1 MNGVIVIDKPQG
13 FTSFDVI
20 AVVRRLTGQRKTGHT
35 GTLDPNATGVLPVL
49 LGAATKAQDR
59 IPNHD
64 KSYLAQFR
72 LGLTTDTLDI
82 WGEVK
87 TETPGHVTEDDV
99 RSLLPRFSGEIM
111 QVPPMYSALKKDGQR
126 LYDLARKGVEVEREA
141 RPVTVYR
148 LELVSFNSETQT
160 GELAVS
166 CSKGTYVRT
175 LIDDIGQALGVGAVM
190 TALRRTEACGFTLSD
205 CVTLDRLRQLCGEGV
220 ADSVL
225 LPTDSL
231 FAVYPKLTVSDAQ
244 ATRFSNGGALD
255 LSRTALKNTADDG
268 AICRVYAKSSR
279 FLGLGRVC
287 TDENLLKIEKLFIEK

>member
-1 MNGVIVIDKPQG
+1 MNGVIVIDKPAD

-87 TETPGHVTEDDV
+87 TETTCCVTEDDV
-99 RSLLPRFSGEIM
+99 RALLPRFSGEIM

>member
-1 MNGVIVIDKPQG
+1 M
-13 FTSFDVI
+13 
-20 AVVRRLTGQRKTGHT
+20 RRLTGQRKTGHT

-87 TETPGHVTEDDV
+87 TETPCFVTEDDV

-111 QVPPMYSALKKDGQR
+111 QVPPMYSAIKKDGQR

-148 LELVSFNSETQT
+148 LELVSFHSETQT

-268 AICRVYAKSSR
+268 AICRVYAKSNR
-279 FLGLGRVC
+279 FIGLGRVC

>member
-1 MNGVIVIDKPQG
+1 MNGVIVIDKPAD

-20 AVVRRLTGQRKTGHT
+20 AVVRRLTGQRKAGHT

-64 KSYLAQFR
+64 KSYLADFQ
-72 LGLTTDTLDI
+72 LGKTTDTLDI
-82 WGEVK
+82 WGTV
-87 TETPGHVTEDDV
+87 TSETPGSVTEDELL
-99 RSLLPRFSGEIM
+99 SLLPRFRGEIM

-148 LELVSFNSETQT
+148 LELVSFNNETQT

-268 AICRVYAKSSR
+268 AICRVYAESGR
-279 FLGLGRVC
+279 FIGLGRVC

>member
-1 MNGVIVIDKPQG
+1 MNGVIVIDKPAD

-64 KSYLAQFR
+64 KSYLARFR
-72 LGLTTDTLDI
+72 LGMTTDTLDI

-87 TETPGHVTEDDV
+87 TETPCCVTEDDV
-99 RSLLPRFSGEIM
+99 RVLLPRFSGEIM